1 MNTSEKL
8 ITIAQNEQK
17 IHDKGFEDGKEAE
30 SRDKWDKQMSLPGF
44 LYRFAGDCWND
55 ETFTPYTDIVSG
67 TANIIGLFTYSGIT
81 NLKGI
86 MDKYGVSFD
95 LTRSMNATNLFNQS
109 KVTHIPKLHLNS
121 CTILTSGFRDC
132 PALVSIDELSIP
144 KVTNASNAFWGCT
157 SLQEI
162 RISGEIKANID
173 LHWSPLSK
181 ASVESIVSAL
191 SDTATGQT
199 ITLNNTQMYAI
210 QNQQTDAGNYN
221 WFDKLEATKPNWT
234 FALLDI

>member
-1 MNTSEKL
+1 MAGNLSKSVSYPR
-8 ITIAQNEQK
+8 
-17 IHDKGFEDGKEAE
+17 GFEDGKKAE
-30 SRDKWDKQMSLPGF
+30 SRDKWDKQMSLSGF
-44 LYRFAGDCWND
+44 TYRFAGACWND

-109 KVTHIPKLHLNS
+109 KVTHIPKLSLNS

-144 KVTNASNAFWGCT
+144 KVTNASNAFLGCT

-162 RISGEIKANID
+162 RISGEIKVSLDI
-173 LHWSPLSK
+173 HWSPLSK
-181 ASVESIVSAL
+181 ESVESIVRAL
-191 SDTATGQT
+191 STTSSGLT
-199 ITLNNTQMYAI
+199 VTFNNTQMDNI
-210 QNQQTDAGNYN
+210 NGGSN
-221 WFDKLEATKPNWT
+221 WWVGQYEKATAKGWNVT
-234 FALLDI
+234 LMDI